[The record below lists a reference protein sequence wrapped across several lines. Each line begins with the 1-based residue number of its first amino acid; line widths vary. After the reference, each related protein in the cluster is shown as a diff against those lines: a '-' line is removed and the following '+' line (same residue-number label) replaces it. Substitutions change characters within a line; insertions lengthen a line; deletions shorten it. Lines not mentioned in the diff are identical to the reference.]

1 MENLE
6 MGIEPRFAQHHTTQR
21 GMKHQFNDPI
31 DVAHKNWAIPAIKRS
46 VFKGYPLPKTGPR
59 NKEILNMS
67 TKEIL
72 TDQFWRLP
80 VGYPGLLLQLQ
91 GPRCLGI
98 PFEMPA
104 AARPMRSPEANPHLA
119 DFLNPRLTWSPVEPI
134 LYFFLRFSY
143 SFSKLIGGFPPFPM
157 FFGHRKSR
165 KVGAVG
171 INGKNPLNPWSSH
184 RAL

>member
-1 MENLE
+1 

-72 TDQFWRLP
+72 ADQFWRLP

-98 PFEMPA
+98 PFKMPA

-134 LYFFLRFSY
+134 LYFFFEVFLFLFQVNWRFST
-143 SFSKLIGGFPPFPM
+143 FSNVFWPP
-157 FFGHRKSR
+157 KITESR
-165 KVGAVG
+165 SRGDQREKPVESLVFAQGPVG
-171 INGKNPLNPWSSH
+171 
-184 RAL
+184 